1 MRPALVAWVLLL
13 LVGGCDASR
22 LQTKPTVVLQIEVL
36 GGGEYRHGGQIYD
49 REGIEEQLRIL
60 AEQGRHPATGVR
72 HRTHVHIEAPK
83 GSANADARAI
93 GSHCQRVGLPIV
105 VYIPR

>member
-1 MRPALVAWVLLL
+1 MRRLLLALTLLL
-13 LVGGCDASR
+13 LAGCDTSR
-22 LQTKPTVVLQIEVL
+22 LQTKPTVIVLVEVL
-36 GGGEYRHGGQIYD
+36 GGGEYRHNGQIYD

-60 AEQGRHPATGVR
+60 AEQGRHPATGQR
-72 HRTHVHIEAPK
+72 HKTHVHIEAPK
-83 GSANADARAI
+83 GSANSDARAI